1 MTDLSAAPDRTVER
15 TLTLDQAVKEA
26 VTHHQAGRLA
36 EAERLY
42 RAAIASAACPGFIF
56 ANLGSICSADGRVD
70 DAITFYKQAIER
82 EPGNFGAHFNL
93 GNALDRRGDAAAALD
108 AYREAGAAKPGA
120 PEAWFRAAMMAH
132 KLGLREVAL
141 AHFLRVGEIAPQRP
155 DPWFNAALVLEAL
168 RRPDEAETYYRRAME
183 VGPDFVEAGNNL
195 AALLIKRRRSAE
207 AADIFKGIIARRPDY
222 LRAYINLS
230 KLALNDRPAEAEE
243 WSRKALAI
251 DGANRDSLFVL
262 ANALTLLG
270 RHDEA
275 MSYLGQAR
283 GAGPDSIELR
293 YSSAIMGL
301 PAIYDSERQI
311 ETVRA
316 AYREDLLSLKRDL
329 DGKPDAQRIL
339 GESAVGN
346 MHPFYLAY
354 QQRNDRELQALLG
367 GIIGQAMAARYPGF
381 ASPLAKRPRADGEK
395 IRVGVACGYFRL
407 HTIWKLF
414 GGWFRH
420 IDRSRFELFAYATHA
435 DRDGLTPQIFAGFDH
450 TTDGVPMEFEA
461 LCQRVRDDDLHALI
475 YPEYGMDPLTVRLAA
490 LRLAPV
496 QCACWGHPETTGLG
510 TIDYFLTSA
519 LMEPEGSAAHYTETL
534 VPLPGI
540 GVCYEPLALPKAS
553 FDAAGFGIAPDD
565 VIYLCCQSLYKY
577 LPRDDG
583 IYPAIAR
590 KVPSA
595 KFLFIGG
602 TGIDPFRRRLEHAF
616 QDAGLDPAQHLVILP
631 RLSQAEYL
639 GLNDAAHVYL
649 DSVGWSGGNTT
660 FEALMA
666 GLPIV
671 TRVGEFMRGRHTM
684 AILVAMGMSETIA
697 RSEDDYVKIAARL
710 GTDTAWRNAVAA
722 KLRERR
728 AQVFDD
734 RASVTALEEFLITRC
749 VAR

>member
-1 MTDLSAAPDRTVER
+1 MTELSPAPHRAVSLEAAV
-15 TLTLDQAVKEA
+15 QEA
-26 VTHHQAGRLA
+26 VAHHQANRLA
-36 EAERLY
+36 EAERVY
-42 RAAIASAACPGFIF
+42 RAAMTAGEACPAFVY
-56 ANLGSICSADGRVD
+56 ANLGAICSNDGRLE
-70 DAITFYKQAIER
+70 DAIGLFRTAIAR
-82 EPGNFGAHFNL
+82 EPGNYGAHFNL
-93 GNALDRRGDAAAALD
+93 GNALDRHGDAAGALD
-108 AYREAGAAKPGA
+108 AYREAGATKPDA

-132 KLGLREVAL
+132 KLGLREAAL
-141 AHFLRVGEIAPQRP
+141 SHFLRAGDLAPERP
-155 DPWFNAALVLEAL
+155 DAWFNAALVLEAL
-168 RRPDEAETYYRRAME
+168 RRPDEAETYYRKVMAAN
-183 VGPDFVEAGNNL
+183 PDFVEAGNNL
-195 AALLIKRRRSAE
+195 AALLIKRRRSSE
-207 AADIFKGIIARRPDY
+207 AADIFKTIVARRPDY
-222 LRAYINLS
+222 LRAYLNLS
-230 KLALNDRPAEAEE
+230 KLALNEQPAEAET
-243 WSRKALAI
+243 WSRRALSI
-251 DGANRDSLFVL
+251 DAANREALFVL

-275 MSYLGQAR
+275 MTFLAKAR

-301 PAIYDSERQI
+301 PAIYDDERQI

-316 AYREDLLSLKRDL
+316 AYREDLLGLKRDVA
-329 DGKPDAQRIL
+329 GKADAQRML
-339 GESAVGN
+339 GESAIGN

-354 QQRNDRELQALLG
+354 QQRNDRELQAVLG
-367 GIIGQAMAARYPGF
+367 GIIAEAMAARYPQF
-381 ASPLAKRPRADGEK
+381 AAPLPRRPRAAGEK

-420 IDRSRFELFAYATHA
+420 LDRAQFELFAYPTHA
-435 DRDGLTPQIFAGFDH
+435 DRDRLSPTILAGFDH
-450 TTDGVPMEFEA
+450 VADGTQMEFES

-475 YPEYGMDPLTVRLAA
+475 FPEIGMDPLTVRLAA

-496 QCACWGHPETTGLG
+496 QCACWGHPETTGLP

-519 LMEPEGSAAHYTETL
+519 LMEPDGAAAHYTETL

-540 GVCYEPLALPKAS
+540 GVCYEPLTLPKIAFS
-553 FDAAGFGIAPDD
+553 PAAFGIAPGD

-590 KVPSA
+590 QVPAA

-602 TGIDPFRRRLEHAF
+602 TGIDPFRRRLERAF
-616 QDAGLDPAQHLVILP
+616 ASAGLDPANHLVILP
-631 RLSQAEYL
+631 RLSQEQYL

-660 FEALMA
+660 FEALLA

-684 AILVAMGMSETIA
+684 AMLVAMGLSETIA
-697 RSEDDYVKIAARL
+697 RSQDDYIKIAARL
-710 GTDTAWRNAVAA
+710 GTDTAWRETIAA
-722 KLRERR
+722 KVRERR
-728 AQVFDD
+728 GRLFDD
-734 RASVTALEEFLITRC
+734 RASVAALADFLVTRC
-749 VAR
+749 VSR

>member
-1 MTDLSAAPDRTVER
+1 M
-15 TLTLDQAVKEA
+15 
-26 VTHHQAGRLA
+26 
-36 EAERLY
+36 
-42 RAAIASAACPGFIF
+42 
-56 ANLGSICSADGRVD
+56 
-70 DAITFYKQAIER
+70 
-82 EPGNFGAHFNL
+82 
-93 GNALDRRGDAAAALD
+93 GNALDRHGDTAAALD
-108 AYREAGAAKPGA
+108 AYREAGAIKADS

-132 KLGLREVAL
+132 KLRLHEAAL
-141 AHFLRVGEIAPQRP
+141 VHFLRAGELTPQRP
-155 DPWFNAALVLEAL
+155 DAWFNAALVLEAL
-168 RRPDEAETYYRRAME
+168 RRPDEAETYYRKVMASN
-183 VGPDFVEAGNNL
+183 PDFVEAGNNL
-195 AALLIKRRRSAE
+195 AALLIKRRRSGD
-207 AADIFKGIIARRPDY
+207 AAQIFKDIVARRPDY

-230 KLALNDRPAEAEE
+230 KLALTEKPAEAED

-251 DGANRDSLFVL
+251 DDTNRESLFVL

-275 MSYLGQAR
+275 MTYLAKAR
-283 GAGPDSIELR
+283 GSGPDSIELR

-301 PAIYDSERQI
+301 PAIYDTERQI

-316 AYREDLLSLKRDL
+316 AYREDLMGLKRDL
-329 DGKPDAQRIL
+329 DDKSDAQRTL
-339 GESAVGN
+339 GESAIGN

-367 GIIGQAMAARYPGF
+367 GIIGPVMAARYPAF
-381 ASPLAKRPRADGEK
+381 ATPLPRRPRGEGEK
-395 IRVGVACGYFRL
+395 IRVGVACGFFRL

-420 IDRSRFELFAYATHA
+420 LDRSRFELFAYATGN
-435 DRDGLTPQIFAGFDH
+435 DRDTLTPHILAGFDQAI
-450 TTDGVPMEFEA
+450 DGTQMEFEA
-461 LCQRVRDDDLHALI
+461 LCQRLRDDNLHALI
-475 YPEYGMDPLTVRLAA
+475 FPEIGMDPLTVRLAS

-496 QCACWGHPETTGLG
+496 QCASWGHPETTGLA

-540 GVCYEPLALPKAS
+540 GVCYEPLTLPKKP
-553 FDAAGFGIAPDD
+553 FDAARFGIAGDD

-583 IYPAIAR
+583 IYPAIAKR
-590 KVPSA
+590 VPRA

-602 TGIDPFRRRLEHAF
+602 TGIDPFRRRLERAF
-616 QDAGLDPAQHLVILP
+616 TTEGLDPALHLVILP
-631 RLSQAEYL
+631 RLSQDEYL

-660 FEALMA
+660 FEALLA

-684 AILVAMGMSETIA
+684 AMLIAMGMSETIA
-697 RSEDDYVKIAARL
+697 RSEDDYVGIAARL
-710 GTDTAWRNAVAA
+710 GSDAAWRNAIAG
-722 KLRERR
+722 KIRERR
-728 AQVFDD
+728 AQIFDN
-734 RASVTALEEFLITRC
+734 RASVTALEDFLITRC